1 MPVIYR
7 TSDRIEI
14 KIDDFKIKIKPM
26 SFEEK
31 SQVIAEIQK
40 AQSTKDMASLQK
52 ASLMPIKLALKSIEG
67 VEDINGEPYS
77 LQFDENNHLTD
88 ECLNEVLSLSEK
100 LTQVCMTTLNGLP
113 NEWQID
119 GVSFTSSKK
128 KSQKK

>member
-40 AQSTKDMASLQK
+40 AQQTKDMASLQK
-52 ASLMPIKLALKSIEG
+52 ASLMPIRLALKSIEG

-100 LTQVCMTTLNGLP
+100 LTQVCMATLNGLP
-113 NEWQID
+113 NEWEIE
-119 GVSFTSSKK
+119 GVSFSSKK
-128 KSQKK
+128 KPRKS